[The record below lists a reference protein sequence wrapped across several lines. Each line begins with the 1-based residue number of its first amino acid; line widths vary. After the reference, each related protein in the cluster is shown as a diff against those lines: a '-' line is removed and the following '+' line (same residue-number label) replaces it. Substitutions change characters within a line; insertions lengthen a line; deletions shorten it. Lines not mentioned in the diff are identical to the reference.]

1 MYPVVYF
8 FPIACISLILS
19 IVTFFIERDKPLR
32 WMPLVFVLAGVL
44 LYALDPLVGL
54 LNNLTN
60 R

>member
-8 FPIACISLILS
+8 IPIAGISLILS
-19 IVTFFIERDKPLR
+19 IVTLFIEREKPLR
-32 WMPLVFVLAGVL
+32 WIPLVFVLAGIL

-54 LNNLTN
+54 LNKLTN